1 MRLPRWDVAL
11 YFWGEKR
18 GTGSVTGLNDNKP
31 SSFLTQHLFSLPG
44 ECAAP
49 LMCVRLCQQKKDL
62 VAGDAS
68 DSCPFIFYW
77 VNLNVLQDAHGDKAG
92 MHTSADR
99 NASIV
104 HVHLYMNTYRCTC
117 TRSPTPSPRGGHSG
131 QVAGISQSGHRET
144 VSCSPDLHV
153 SPHQTLPSPPL
164 GGAWKISGFCR
175 WDDKATCAW
184 AMGGATTRRPVTYSS
199 NVAPLI
205 LFGGGGLMKKK
216 EREANMHSV
225 T

>member
-18 GTGSVTGLNDNKP
+18 GTGSVTGLNPVDNKP

-117 TRSPTPSPRGGHSG
+117 TRSPTPSPRGGAFWTSRRYLSEWT
-131 QVAGISQSGHRET
+131 QRDSFLFTRPACLPPPNSPIPSAGRCVE
-144 VSCSPDLHV
+144 DLWFL
-153 SPHQTLPSPPL
+153 SL
-164 GGAWKISGFCR
+164 GR
-175 WDDKATCAW
+175 
-184 AMGGATTRRPVTYSS
+184 
-199 NVAPLI
+199 
-205 LFGGGGLMKKK
+205 
-216 EREANMHSV
+216 
-225 T
+225 